1 VWATGKREAG
11 TPINEAPIIEEPVQT
26 ANSLATNMFITNPI
40 QKNAYLFSMSTPE
53 EVQKQYAEQ
62 QRKKQE

>member
-1 VWATGKREAG
+1 
-11 TPINEAPIIEEPVQT
+11 
-26 ANSLATNMFITNPI
+26 MFITNPI
-40 QKNAYLFSMSTPE
+40 QKNAYLFSMSIPE